1 MTPKARDRIAG
12 KLVECMH
19 TANKWYLTST
29 PEEVAATLY
38 LSGAEMVLLSLDVP
52 YSTAWDAD
60 ARRYTALTL
69 DGVTYPVTI

>member
-1 MTPKARDRIAG
+1 MTDRSRDRIAG
-12 KLVECMH
+12 ELVKRMRDV
-19 TANKWYLTST
+19 NKWHLTAT

-38 LSGAEMVLLSLDVP
+38 LSGAEMVLLWLDVP

-69 DGVTYPVTI
+69 NGVTYPVTT